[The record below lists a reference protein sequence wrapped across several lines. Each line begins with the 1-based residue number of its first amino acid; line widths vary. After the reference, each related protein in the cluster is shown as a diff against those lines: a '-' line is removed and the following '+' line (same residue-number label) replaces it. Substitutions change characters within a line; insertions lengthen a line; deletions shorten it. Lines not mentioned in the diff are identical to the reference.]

1 MGKDEKEF
9 DHEFDHESLQS
20 KRSIIA
26 YLAALQEGFE
36 NGTLVISDP
45 EDRIEL
51 KPNGLV
57 RLEVQAAQRRDRVR
71 LVLRFEWKAN
81 GKDSSRAWPL
91 TVKGGEDAD

>member
-1 MGKDEKEF
+1 MGKDEK
-9 DHEFDHESLQS
+9 EFDHESLQS
-20 KRSIIA
+20 KRSIVA

-36 NGTLVISDP
+36 SGNLVISDP

-71 LVLRFEWKAN
+71 LVLRFEWKNN
-81 GKDSSRAWPL
+81 GQEPSRPWPL
-91 TVKGGEDAD
+91 TVKGGEGED